1 MAESGFTSFK
11 RYGRPGWNNVAIP
24 ANGIYIVGVTADSS
38 YGSRPPAHI
47 RVSLWDPPHF
57 LLDYFI
63 IYASDIVGHAE
74 VAVPLKQNDTLTL
87 FVHGKVHAVTSFS
100 VAYVSGLD
108 GHYTTVA
115 MTSPSNSA
123 LLHFDMELGAIHWRG
138 LTGNQMSS
146 FSVPTTGMYWVT
158 ARVVPISID
167 VVIRVET
174 ENSTSNRMLF
184 DVWGEKGRSVSCSGA
199 FRLSAGT
206 VVKVKTTIRATYTS
220 GTMMSFVYLEG
231 NRKLYTGPDEHIAF
245 TGTVKKNLWNN
256 NHRLIPF
263 LHHLTNYGRL
273 HVPDGAISIRK
284 SGSYMISLRSDP
296 PANATTKIDVL
307 VNGLFKWRFISR
319 MGVPSG
325 QTISL
330 VLKAKDQ
337 IKVINHMTHYFENG
351 TLFSIAF
358 LRR

>member
-1 MAESGFTSFK
+1 MLDTFFLSL
-11 RYGRPGWNNVAIP
+11 GRSL
-24 ANGIYIVGVTADSS
+24 NGTFLVTPVYLHRGA
-38 YGSRPPAHI
+38 PFL
-47 RVSLWDPPHF
+47 SLGRSINGTF
-57 LLDYFI
+57 LVTPVYLHRGATNF
-63 IYASDIVGHAE
+63 ALG
-74 VAVPLKQNDTLTL
+74 NDTLTL

-108 GHYTTVA
+108 GHYTTVVT
-115 MTSPSNSA
+115 TSASKSA
-123 LLHFDMELGAIHWRG
+123 ILHFNKQLTANSWSG
-138 LTGNQMSS
+138 LSGNQASS

-158 ARVVPISID
+158 AIVVPVSFD
-167 VVIRVET
+167 VVIRVTT
-174 ENSTSNRMLF
+174 ENSTSNRILF

-231 NRKLYTGPDEHIAF
+231 NRKPYIGPDDHIAL
-245 TGTVKKNLWNN
+245 TGTVKGKLQNN

-263 LHHLTNYGRL
+263 LHHLTSYGRL
-273 HVPDGAISIRK
+273 YVPDGDISIRK
-284 SGSYMISLRSDP
+284 SGSYMISLRPDP

-307 VNGLFKWRFISR
+307 VNGRFKRKFISR

-337 IKVINHMTHYFENG
+337 IKVINHMTHYFAKG

-358 LRR
+358 LRS